1 MKDDTEKKAIENEN
15 TSNVKE
21 TDEERYIKET
31 ILDKRRRRMLGRL
44 ATVVFVIALA
54 VIFGIVARVV
64 FLLSNDKVSEILGI
78 DENKRNEVSVKEK
91 TPSPI
96 PSPTPRITYPVVS
109 PSWSRSPSPSAAP
122 TSAPDT
128 TSAVMATHTPAPTAT
143 VAATPTAGP
152 TSVAFPTDI
161 PTDIPTATT
170 APGKTPA
177 PVATP
182 TDTPEPTVTPDPEV
196 TSVAGGV
203 EGTTTPAPTS
213 DAGQSGDA
221 TPTPDPEVTAEPT
234 VTPDPEVS
242 PTPEPTGAAE
252 YIEYLSKVMESAKEV
267 AGMVS
272 NIEVTSFG
280 TDWFGEKYEIVT
292 ATTGLLLGQD
302 GVDILI
308 LTDYAS
314 VGGSEK
320 LEVSIGN
327 TETAASLYSFDKD
340 YGLAVISVS
349 IDAVPEDVFQ
359 ALEYAVF
366 KKSDDIYIG
375 MPVVALGNANG
386 YVNSIALGIV
396 SSMGSAVPVRDGQVK
411 FFTTDWPDYQGS
423 SAFVF
428 SLEGEVCGMV
438 THTFKNNP
446 NDNITTCIT
455 VDALKP
461 VINKLLNGGKVSL
474 FGVMG
479 SDISEKVAAVVET
492 DEGIYVNEVLAAS
505 PAYQAGLKNGDI
517 IFSINGKPIKGL
529 EDLMEILATV
539 PHGTSL
545 EIGYFRMNKDGI
557 ASDRTTVIVT
567 SK

>member
-1 MKDDTEKKAIENEN
+1 MKDDTEKKAMENES
-15 TSNVKE
+15 TSNVNE

-31 ILDKRRRRMLGRL
+31 ILDKRRKRMLGRL
-44 ATVVFVIALA
+44 ASVVFVVALA
-54 VIFGIVARVV
+54 VVFGVVARVV
-64 FLLSNDKVSEILGI
+64 FILSNDKVSEILGI
-78 DENKRNEVSVKEK
+78 DENKRSEVSVKEK
-91 TPSPI
+91 TPTPI
-96 PSPTPRITYPVVS
+96 PTATPRITYPVVS
-109 PSWSRSPSPSAAP
+109 PSWSKSPSPSVTPTAAP
-122 TSAPDT
+122 DATA
-128 TSAVMATHTPAPTAT
+128 AVMATHTPAPSPT
-143 VAATPTAGP
+143 VAATPTVGP
-152 TSVAFPTDI
+152 TSAASPTDV
-161 PTDIPTATT
+161 PTATA
-170 APGKTPA
+170 APGKTPTPA
-177 PVATP
+177 ATP
-182 TDTPEPTVTPDPEV
+182 TDAPEPTVTPDPEV
-196 TSVAGGV
+196 TSVAGGP
-203 EGTTTPAPTS
+203 EGTTTPVPTS
-213 DAGQSGDA
+213 EIAQGGDV
-221 TPTPDPEVTAEPT
+221 TPTPDPEVTAELTPT
-234 VTPDPEVS
+234 PEPLDS

-314 VGGSEK
+314 VGDSEK
-320 LEVSIGN
+320 LMVSVGN
-327 TETAASLYSFDKD
+327 TETAASLYSFDRD

-349 IDAVPEDVFQ
+349 IDAVPEDVFHG
-359 ALEYAVF
+359 LEYAIF
-366 KKSDDIYIG
+366 KKADDIHTG

-386 YVNSIALGIV
+386 YENSIALGIV
-396 SSMGSAVPVRDGQVK
+396 SSMGNTVPVRDGQVR

-423 SAFVF
+423 SAFIF
-428 SLEGEVCGMV
+428 SLDGEVCGMV

-446 NDNITTCIT
+446 NDNITTCVT

-474 FGVMG
+474 FGIMG
-479 SDISEKVAAVVET
+479 SDISEKVAAVVGT

-529 EDLMEILATV
+529 EDLMETLATV
-539 PHGTSL
+539 QHGTSL